1 MILDWTKRNIAL
13 FLIGSNNNYPQYFA
27 IGSGSGT
34 VVSTQTTLISP
45 FDRQSVTSTN
55 GSTSYKI
62 EWIGDWNAVELSGN
76 SLREWGMCLSGTGT
90 TGSMWSRTTIPSLLT
105 FDGTIELRIKEN
117 WEVF

>member
-1 MILDWTKRNIAL
+1 MILDLTKRNIAL

-55 GSTSYKI
+55 G
-62 EWIGDWNAVELSGN
+62 
-76 SLREWGMCLSGTGT
+76 
-90 TGSMWSRTTIPSLLT
+90 
-105 FDGTIELRIKEN
+105 
-117 WEVF
+117 